1 MTQERRSVS
10 LPETL
15 AQNAERILSRLVA
28 QLRTQDGTTYGQL
41 LPKVLETRVQQ
52 LFDAFWQGV
61 AQNDPKPMTDFI
73 QETSRSRGHEGF
85 AVADLQVIGLCL
97 RKVILEVVDEV
108 YATDP
113 ALHLRNSR
121 QIEELILSGLGASV
135 HGFVG
140 GREALISRQ
149 FEALRRSQKTED
161 DNGQT

>member
-1 MTQERRSVS
+1 MQYDQRFG
-10 LPETL
+10 
-15 AQNAERILSRLVA
+15 RLWCV
-28 QLRTQDGTTYGQL
+28 G
-41 LPKVLETRVQQ
+41 VN
-52 LFDAFWQGV
+52 FQGV
-61 AQNDPKPMTDFI
+61 TGPV
-73 QETSRSRGHEGF
+73 RRGHEGF